1 MRMRKDGEIT
11 IPPAIR
17 EQLGLGE
24 GSELEAA
31 VEGDCIRLWRADLSI
46 DKTSPGWQLVERLM
60 AAGKGRMALS
70 TEETMRLTRGDD

>member
-31 VEGDCIRLWRADLSI
+31 VEGDCIKLRLAELPVDRSG
-46 DKTSPGWQLVERLM
+46 PGWELVRHLAGRGSIPWTTDELM
-60 AAGKGRMALS
+60 A
-70 TEETMRLTRGDD
+70 LTRGDD

>member
-24 GSELEAA
+24 GSDLDVE
-31 VEGDCIRLWRADLSI
+31 VEGDCIKLRLAELSEEE
-46 DKTSPGWQLVERLM
+46 KTGPGWELVRRLTGRGSVPITTEELM
-60 AAGKGRMALS
+60 A
-70 TEETMRLTRGDD
+70 LTRGDD